1 LKQPIEKKNPL
12 LYLFGKTWHYS
23 EGNRKKIVLYWI
35 MFILAESIDVFA
47 MPMVWAKMIDII
59 SLQGLTTES
68 LRGLDFLLSLVI
80 IRVIVTWSL
89 HGPARTIECANSFK
103 ATMNYRGFLMKG
115 LLTLPLDWHI
125 DHHSGDTIDKIGK
138 GTNALRDFSEDSFEV
153 IYCLVR
159 LFGCY
164 GMLAYFSHSS
174 SYIILVM
181 MTISA
186 LITMRFDKY
195 LIGKYREINQ
205 NENEVAERISDIIQ
219 NISTVI
225 ILRVEDRV
233 FDAIMK
239 KVEKP
244 FKLIKKTNR
253 VGEWKWFLTSFCC
266 CIMTISV
273 LRFYFWQNL
282 GARPGAIT
290 ASVYLLISYLNKIGD
305 LFFRFCSMYG
315 EIIKRK
321 TRIENS
327 EQIAKNFGKENFTNH
342 ILPKDWKILEIKKL
356 NLTHKGVADNV
367 LHLDNVSLSIR
378 RGEKIV
384 FVGETGS
391 GKTTMLKVMRD
402 LCHPKSFEL
411 FVDGQIIPDGFPGI
425 ARDIALVQQK
435 PELFGTTNVRE
446 NITVWADYGD
456 SFIRKFTDMACFT
469 EVIDGLPNGLES
481 SVKEDG
487 LDLSGGQQQRLALS
501 RGLLACHNK
510 GIILLDEPTSSLD
523 KLTEISVYQ
532 NIFGKFQDKTI
543 IATTHGL
550 HLLPLFDR
558 ICFFDKGRILA
569 NGTLKELLIS
579 CPQFVSLWEAMKCVT
594 ENNIGTK

>member
-1 LKQPIEKKNPL
+1 MKEYEVLEGWLADPTVTDLCINGASGTFVDRDGHLVRIEGEFSEERLKAWVLRLMSEAGVTWDARHPFVDATLKSGHRLHVAFPPL
-12 LYLFGKTWHYS
+12 ASPGLLVSLRRLGSRAPASGARWQEDPRFG
-23 EGNRKKIVLYWI
+23 V
-35 MFILAESIDVFA
+35 LAEAVR
-47 MPMVWAKMIDII
+47 
-59 SLQGLTTES
+59 
-68 LRGLDFLLSLVI
+68 RGD
-80 IRVIVTWSL
+80 
-89 HGPARTIECANSFK
+89 
-103 ATMNYRGFLMKG
+103 
-115 LLTLPLDWHI
+115 
-125 DHHSGDTIDKIGK
+125 
-138 GTNALRDFSEDSFEV
+138 
-153 IYCLVR
+153 
-159 LFGCY
+159 
-164 GMLAYFSHSS
+164 
-174 SYIILVM
+174 
-181 MTISA
+181 
-186 LITMRFDKY
+186 
-195 LIGKYREINQ
+195 
-205 NENEVAERISDIIQ
+205 
-219 NISTVI
+219 
-225 ILRVEDRV
+225 
-233 FDAIMK
+233 
-239 KVEKP
+239 
-244 FKLIKKTNR
+244 
-253 VGEWKWFLTSFCC
+253 
-266 CIMTISV
+266 SV
-273 LRFYFWQNL
+273 L
-282 GARPGAIT
+282 
-290 ASVYLLISYLNKIGD
+290 
-305 LFFRFCSMYG
+305 
-315 EIIKRK
+315 
-321 TRIENS
+321 
-327 EQIAKNFGKENFTNH
+327 IA
-342 ILPKDWKILEIKKL
+342 
-356 NLTHKGVADNV
+356 
-367 LHLDNVSLSIR
+367 
-378 RGEKIV
+378 
-384 FVGETGS
+384 GETGS